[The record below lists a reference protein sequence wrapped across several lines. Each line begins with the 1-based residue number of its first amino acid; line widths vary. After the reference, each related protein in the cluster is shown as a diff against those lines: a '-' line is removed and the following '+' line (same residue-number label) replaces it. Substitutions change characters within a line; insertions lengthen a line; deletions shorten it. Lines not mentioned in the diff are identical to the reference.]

1 MLIFRKSVR
10 SLIPA
15 VVVMSL
21 LLSAIA
27 VQPASALVSPTVLSV
42 TRADADPTAAGTVHF
57 TVTFSAPVNNV
68 DDTDFGLAVGSI
80 ADADIVAFTG
90 TPGDSAY
97 TVAVTTGTGLGTI
110 GLDVEDGTDIVAAE
124 DGSPLVSGFT
134 AGDVYT
140 VQNPTVIS
148 VTRVTESPSSLPN
161 VEFLVTFSVPVDGV
175 NTGTTSDF
183 SLTVSGVVGA
193 KVKTLAGTAPS
204 ATYTV
209 TVGTGSGNGK
219 IRLNVRDNDSIRG
232 PDSGRQLGGPG
243 TGNGAF
249 TTGETYTII
258 KVPTAKS
265 PAGTFWDMTPKLTW
279 SLVPRATKYQYQ
291 MYKGTTLLY
300 TGTLLATSCT
310 LTCSKT
316 TSYVLLPGPYSWHV
330 RAYIDGGWKPYSPLK
345 IFTVYA
351 PRAGHWGQHT
361 PSSVAEFYVTPDR
374 SKVNKFTYFFWVPT
388 PTYYCYGWWYI
399 YATIKLPISSTG
411 KFAFD
416 HTTFFGRG
424 AFAPSALDA
433 TTATGKAG
441 IRSLSVSGCGTFTS
455 SGAWSLNWADGSQP
469 SAASLDLGDQSAA
482 GLDLSTPIHVLKLI
496 FLPSEDLL
504 NPLQP

>member
-175 NTGTTSDF
+175 NTGTASDF
-183 SLTVSGVVGA
+183 ALTVSGVVGA

-232 PDSGRQLGGPG
+232 PDSGRQLGGAG
-243 TGNGAF
+243 AGNGAF
-249 TTGETYTII
+249 TTGETYII
-258 KVPTAKS
+258 QKIPIQKAPGATSWDTTPTFKW
-265 PAGTFWDMTPKLTW
+265 TQI
-279 SLVPRATKYQYQ
+279 PRAEKYQFQ
-291 MYKGTTLLY
+291 VFRGTSLLY
-300 TGTLLATSCT
+300 TSSLLGTSCPMSPCGRT
-310 LTCSKT
+310 PTNFLA
-316 TSYVLLPGPYSWHV
+316 PGYYNWKV
-330 RAYIDGGWKPYSPLK
+330 RAMIDGTWKPYSPLK
-345 IFTVYA
+345 NFTVVA
-351 PRAGHWGQHT
+351 PMAGYWGSI
-361 PSSVAEFYVTPDR
+361 PASWVSFWVTPNRTQVKNVTIWMYACGGWKGVYDPNSR
-374 SKVNKFTYFFWVPT
+374 SINP
-388 PTYYCYGWWYI
+388 G
-399 YATIKLPISSTG
+399 S
-411 KFAFD
+411 
-416 HTTFFGRG
+416 GRFSFINGSMAASG
-424 AFAPSALDA
+424 AFAKTSISPN
-433 TTATGKAG
+433 TASGTGKLG
-441 IRSLSVSGCGTFTS
+441 SFYWPGCGYISHPYASWSNHWITS
-455 SGAWSLNWADGSQP
+455 SQP
-469 SAASLDLGDQSAA
+469 SGMDLQSAGPA
-482 GLDLSTPIHVLKLI
+482 FVLPVPDAPFGDI
-496 FLPSEDLL
+496 S
-504 NPLQP
+504 NMRMVQP